1 MRGDWAPI
9 NMRVLWGAVLYLSH
23 LFPSWGKMSVLK
35 TSCTPRIGESCSIA
49 RIVELIFI
57 IFSSSSSSNRKHLTV
72 HQPKANFHAHCS
84 PVFTFIRIFDLWH
97 LSHCHTVIS
106 RPPWILDQRLEWP
119 RGSKPATKTSVLNH
133 ILTFSDTKFTVIY
146 HLKQVTSKIT

>member
-35 TSCTPRIGESCSIA
+35 TSCTPRTGESCSIA

-72 HQPKANFHAHCS
+72 HQLKANFHAHHS
-84 PVFTFIRIFDLWH
+84 PVLTFIRIFDLWH

-106 RPPWILDQRLEWP
+106 RLPWILDQRLEW
-119 RGSKPATKTSVLNH
+119 ATCNKNFSPQSYSYFQRHKTH
-133 ILTFSDTKFTVIY
+133 R
-146 HLKQVTSKIT
+146 HLSFKTGHF